1 MSHSNDFAYM
11 LKQYNLS
18 FIKAYC
24 KTTRLAFHT
33 CFKKNNAFKASKFGG
48 VNLQRFKLG
57 DDFLKSS
64 DFCHKADDFFSGCIF
79 GVQP

>member
-1 MSHSNDFAYM
+1 M
-11 LKQYNLS
+11 
-18 FIKAYC
+18 
-24 KTTRLAFHT
+24 TRLAFHT

-79 GVQP
+79 GVQS